1 MRYNALSAYY
11 VAKHYV
17 VITVPQ
23 RRRTNG
29 MCMELAYM
37 IMEFGRFIIM

>member
-17 VITVPQ
+17 VCLYESLFHKEREP
-23 RRRTNG
+23 
-29 MCMELAYM
+29 MECVWNWLT
-37 IMEFGRFIIM
+37 